1 MYLGLHSVM
10 NARDLGGYKTP
21 NGVVKSGIL
30 IRTGH
35 LDRVADDDKEKL
47 KQYNITDI
55 VDFRLAEERVGDGTL
70 EWAKEHNINIIDRSN
85 TNESPI
91 LQEGYTVE
99 DFKNYLSVAE
109 SLGIIGSSRYVNS
122 VKSEYSIKGYRK
134 FFDILLNA
142 DGAVL
147 FHCASGKDRTG
158 IAAALLLGALGVSDA
173 DITYDFMLSNEYNKK
188 RIDTIR
194 EYFMEKTNDKEFTE
208 LAVVFF
214 EGVSKEHFDNF
225 LNYIN
230 SNFGTIKNYCIQM
243 LGLTIEDI
251 EKLRY
256 KYLDEFRT
264 ENMKEM

>member
-1 MYLGLHSVM
+1 MNLGLHSVM
-10 NARDLGGYKTP
+10 NARDLGGYKCEY
-21 NGVVKSGIL
+21 GVVKSGVL
-30 IRTGH
+30 FRTGH
-35 LDRVADDDKEKL
+35 LDRIADDDKEKL

-70 EWAKEHNINIIDRSN
+70 EWAKEHSINLIDRSN
-85 TNESPI
+85 VKAFPV

-99 DFKNYLSVAE
+99 DFKNYLSIAE

-134 FFDILLNA
+134 FFDILINA

-147 FHCASGKDRTG
+147 FHCASGKYRTV
-158 IAAALLLGALGVSDA
+158 IAAALLLGALGVSDV

-188 RIDTIR
+188 RIDTVR
-194 EYFMEKTNDKEFTE
+194 EYFMTKTNDKEFTE

-214 EGVSKEHFDNF
+214 EGVSREHFNNF

-230 SNFGTIKNYCIQM
+230 SNFGTIKDYCIQV
-243 LGLTIEDI
+243 LGLNNEEIMI
-251 EKLRY
+251 LRN
-256 KYLDEFRT
+256 KYLE
-264 ENMKEM
+264 